1 MSIAAIMFNLYRK
14 THHSTKILFWND
26 WTFPEGLVPTNA
38 CTLDDY
44 ISVREGLLDHHNS
57 RENQGREW
65 QWTERTDAV
74 IFWLLFSGPFNEG
87 IPLNF
92 TKEISLTFQLLNLT
106 HQIPQNQAAGLYYLQ
121 NEISR
126 RWCQICRGDLT
137 IKAQGRGRECKDIT
151 DDPRCLWNFTMNTTL
166 VLPCCNVQ
174 AVLSEL

>member
-1 MSIAAIMFNLYRK
+1 MFNLYCK
-14 THHSTKILFWND
+14 SHHSTKILFWND

-65 QWTERTDAV
+65 RWTDRTDAV
-74 IFWLLFSGPFNEG
+74 IFWLLFSDSFNEG

-92 TKEISLTFQLLNLT
+92 TKRDKLDFSVVEFNPLDSPKSSCRSILFTKWDLQEVVPNL
-106 HQIPQNQAAGLYYLQ
+106 Q
-121 NEISR
+121 
-126 RWCQICRGDLT
+126 RGSNY
-137 IKAQGRGRECKDIT
+137 KSSGKGKGVCKDIT
-151 DDPRCLWNFTMNTTL
+151 DGPRCLWNFTMNRTL